1 MVTLVI
7 LDGFGYN
14 ENQKGNA
21 IKQAGTPNLDKLKS
35 MFPSTLL
42 NCVGES
48 VGLEKNQMSGSEV
61 GHLNLGAGRVVYQDL
76 TKINKAIQSGE
87 FENNKALLKAIN
99 HCKKFNSS
107 LHLMGL
113 VSDSGVHSKLNH
125 LVKIV
130 DLAKSHGLEK
140 IFIHCFTDGRDSLKN
155 SGIDFVKTLEKEIAA
170 KAEIKSLCGR
180 AFAMDREKRFERTQM
195 AYDMLVLAKAENFYQ
210 SAEKALAESYKKNV
224 FDEFVQPTIIG
235 KPEKIKSDDSVVFFN
250 FRADRA
256 RQLTQAIA
264 EQNIEQMQL
273 VNLKNLCFVCM
284 TEYDKSFQSV
294 EVAFE
299 KTVVEDN
306 LSAIISK
313 NNKKQF
319 HISET
324 TKYAHVTFFF
334 NGGIEKAYDGEDRC
348 LIESH
353 NVTDFSVVPQMR
365 AVEITEK
372 TIEALSK
379 NEYDFIIVNL
389 SNADMIGHTGDFEAT
404 KKAITCVDKCA
415 YLIALA
421 TLSVGG
427 DCLITADHGNADE
440 MLDESGNV
448 VTSHS
453 MNPVEFILASEKH
466 KNITL
471 EKDKALSSV
480 APTILKLLNI
490 EIPTTMEKPLF

>member
-1 MVTLVI
+1 
-7 LDGFGYN
+7 
-14 ENQKGNA
+14 
-21 IKQAGTPNLDKLKS
+21 
-35 MFPSTLL
+35 MF
-42 NCVGES
+42 
-48 VGLEKNQMSGSEV
+48 
-61 GHLNLGAGRVVYQDL
+61 
-76 TKINKAIQSGE
+76 
-87 FENNKALLKAIN
+87 
-99 HCKKFNSS
+99 
-107 LHLMGL
+107 
-113 VSDSGVHSKLNH
+113 
-125 LVKIV
+125 
-130 DLAKSHGLEK
+130 
-140 IFIHCFTDGRDSLKN
+140 
-155 SGIDFVKTLEKEIAA
+155 
-170 KAEIKSLCGR
+170 
-180 AFAMDREKRFERTQM
+180 
-195 AYDMLVLAKAENFYQ
+195 VLAKAENFYQ
-210 SAEKALAESYKKNV
+210 SAEKALGESYKKNV

-284 TEYDKSFQSV
+284 TEYDKSFQNV

-471 EKDKALSSV
+471 KKDKALSSV

-490 EIPTTMEKPLF
+490 EIPPTMEKPLF